1 MGPGPAIHRALQTG
15 VALCMTLAWASLGV
29 QVRVLYGSR
38 GLLPVAE
45 LMERVRGRED
55 LGLIDLPSPF
65 WLDASDGALV
75 AGCALGFGLSL
86 LALWGRA
93 ARPALVGSA
102 LLYLGYCAVG
112 QDFLGFQW
120 DSLLVEAGLLVAWLP
135 RDRASPARLLLV
147 KVLLFKI
154 FFESGVAKA
163 LSGVGDWWSGEAMTL
178 YYETAPIPTALGWFA
193 HHLPEGWH
201 RIESWWTLF
210 FELIV
215 PFAIFGPRRAR
226 LAAAVIFGGFLVVD
240 TATANYG
247 FFCPMTAV
255 LLLALLDETDL
266 QRVRTILRRPAP
278 RLMPSRDTRLVQA
291 LVAIHLGLSAQG
303 AIARFAR
310 VDPAPQLRQTVRTW
324 RLANVYHLFGTI
336 TTSRIEPE
344 FHVVSGGSRTA
355 LVHPWKAGPVDRAP
369 PFVTPHQPRVD
380 FQLWFYG
387 LQFQRRTPTWVAT
400 LVERLC
406 SDPQAVAT
414 LFINP
419 PDEAAD
425 TVQLV
430 MWDTRF
436 SSPEERAK
444 SGAWWTRE
452 EVHRSPEIPCP

>member
-1 MGPGPAIHRALQTG
+1 
-15 VALCMTLAWASLGV
+15 
-29 QVRVLYGSR
+29 
-38 GLLPVAE
+38 
-45 LMERVRGRED
+45 
-55 LGLIDLPSPF
+55 
-65 WLDASDGALV
+65 
-75 AGCALGFGLSL
+75 
-86 LALWGRA
+86 
-93 ARPALVGSA
+93 
-102 LLYLGYCAVG
+102 
-112 QDFLGFQW
+112 
-120 DSLLVEAGLLVAWLP
+120 
-135 RDRASPARLLLV
+135 
-147 KVLLFKI
+147 
-154 FFESGVAKA
+154 
-163 LSGVGDWWSGEAMTL
+163 
-178 YYETAPIPTALGWFA
+178 
-193 HHLPEGWH
+193 
-201 RIESWWTLF
+201 
-210 FELIV
+210 
-215 PFAIFGPRRAR
+215 
-226 LAAAVIFGGFLVVD
+226 
-240 TATANYG
+240 
-247 FFCPMTAV
+247 MTAV

-380 FQLWFYG
+380 FQLWFYW

>member
-1 MGPGPAIHRALQTG
+1 MA
-15 VALCMTLAWASLGV
+15 LAWISLGV

-45 LMERVRGRED
+45 LMERVRERGD
-55 LGLIDLPSPF
+55 LGLLDVPSPF

-75 AGCALGFGLSL
+75 AGCALGLGLSL

-93 ARPALVGSA
+93 ARPALVASA

-135 RDRASPARLLLV
+135 RHRTSPARLLLV

-163 LSGVGDWWSGEAMTL
+163 LSGAGDWWSGEAMTL

-226 LAAAVIFGGFLVVD
+226 LLAVVIFGGFLVVD
-240 TATANYG
+240 SATANYG

-255 LLLALLDETDL
+255 LLLVLLDDSDL
-266 QRVRTILRRPAP
+266 DRVRRALRRPVLPAVP
-278 RLMPSRDTRLVQA
+278 ARDSRLVWL
-291 LVAIHLGLSAQG
+291 LVALHLGLSAQG
-303 AIARFAR
+303 AMARFAS
-310 VDPAPQLRQTVRTW
+310 VDPAPQLRQTVRTL

-344 FHVVSGGSRTA
+344 FHVVSGETRTA
-355 LVHPWKAGPVDRAP
+355 LIHPWKAGPVDRAP
-369 PFVTPHQPRVD
+369 PFVAPHQPRVD

-387 LQFQRRTPTWVAT
+387 LQFQRRTPAWVAT

-406 SDPQAVAT
+406 TDPEAVAP
-414 LFINP
+414 LFENLPAEDIH
-419 PDEAAD
+419 

-436 SSPEERAK
+436 SSPEERAG

-452 EVHRSPEIPCP
+452 EVHRSPEIPCPGDP